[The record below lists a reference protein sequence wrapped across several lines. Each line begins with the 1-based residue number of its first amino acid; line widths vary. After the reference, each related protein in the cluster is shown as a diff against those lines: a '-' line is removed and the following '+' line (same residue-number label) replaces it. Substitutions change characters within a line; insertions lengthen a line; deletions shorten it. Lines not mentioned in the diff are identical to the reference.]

1 MILQK
6 KLESENF
13 QRIICEKKLERQ
25 KILKEKFS
33 RGKIKILYTF
43 LWKRIIKMLT
53 IV

>member
-33 RGKIKILYTF
+33 RGKNDKNVDNCL
-43 LWKRIIKMLT
+43 LQMLFDKL
-53 IV
+53 